1 MIKAVNISKKFSN
14 NITVLADITLD
25 IQIGEICL
33 VHGVNG
39 SGKSTLLK
47 IIKNIILPD
56 RGSVALDQEYEN
68 SDIELISQN
77 CRSFFMN
84 LSAYENLLFFSSIK
98 KVLHS
103 NFYSKT
109 DNLLKAFGIY
119 DKKNIPA
126 SNLSTGELK
135 KLSVIRSLIMEPKLI
150 LFDEVTTFLDSKSK
164 SSLFSIVNSLISDK
178 MASVIWVTHDLKEA
192 ENFKEYKSLNLPE
205 TL

>member
-1 MIKAVNISKKFSN
+1 
-14 NITVLADITLD
+14 
-25 IQIGEICL
+25 GEICL